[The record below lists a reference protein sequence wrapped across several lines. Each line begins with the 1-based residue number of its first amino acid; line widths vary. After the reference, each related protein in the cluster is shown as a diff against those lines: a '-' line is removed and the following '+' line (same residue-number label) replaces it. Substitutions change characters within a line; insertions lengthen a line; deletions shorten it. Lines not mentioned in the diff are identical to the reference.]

1 MPRGR
6 YFWREVDATW
16 KVTANRTSDDGGA
29 DADALPYPIDTF
41 IEMTWICQTCT
52 YININD
58 RAVRCHA
65 CDVHRPN
72 GAVAPAIIDL
82 TEICSPRVA
91 AAADEDHSQN
101 ARRRRGDVME
111 SNRSRRRRRL
121 ISEGGS
127 DFSKGIPCHNDG
139 IDRRTAE
146 TNATLASSGNSSA
159 RTNSLQEA
167 SGDSDITCGMNI
179 LVTDISRSKGERD
192 SDDDCIIVDPP
203 PSKKQSLHSDAGD
216 NNYPKHQSKSTEK
229 KESKPKTSIEIHDNP
244 EHKVERE
251 KRDGTKR
258 QHHHTSERS
267 SSNQRLTDIYTHTTP
282 TAEALLER
290 ANIILQQSFKH
301 NSLRPLQETAV
312 MNTLQWKS
320 SIVVMATGGG
330 KSLVYQLPA
339 LVGGSTNT
347 KVCADTSKVTIVVC
361 PLIALMMDQVNN
373 LLKRGIHTAAC
384 LSSSHNAKTRQEIL
398 NRLQLDKK
406 KAQKGADKNKTL
418 SKVTPIQLLYC
429 TPELIET
436 DRFRAI
442 LTDLYESN
450 RLYLFAIDEAHCAST
465 WGEFR
470 FMWSRLIVSAIDS
483 DAVLSHVHCAG
494 LVALLDRPRLS
505 ARFSKVDMGARCISG
520 CSRRSLHRHWCVLR
534 TSFSSASVHFGS
546 STTSISLIK
555 QLQKSSKISGRH
567 SKWKHRFHA

>member
-1 MPRGR
+1 
-6 YFWREVDATW
+6 
-16 KVTANRTSDDGGA
+16 
-29 DADALPYPIDTF
+29 
-41 IEMTWICQTCT
+41 MTWICQTCT

-58 RAVRCHA
+58 RAIRCHA

-72 GAVAPAIIDL
+72 GAAAAPAIVDL
-82 TEICSPRVA
+82 TEICSPKLA
-91 AAADEDHSQN
+91 ATADDDQSQA
-101 ARRRRGDVME
+101 ARRRRGDIME

-121 ISEGGS
+121 EQSTSISEGRN
-127 DFSKGIPCHNDG
+127 DVSKGVPCHDDG

-146 TNATLASSGNSSA
+146 TTSSGIASA
-159 RTNSLQEA
+159 RSNSLQSFAAHVE
-167 SGDSDITCGMNI
+167 SDVMCGRNKVVENI
-179 LVTDISRSKGERD
+179 PRSKGDRD
-192 SDDDCIIVDPP
+192 SDDDCIIVDPAP
-203 PSKKQSLHSDAGD
+203 RMPSVAGD
-216 NNYPKHQSKSTEK
+216 NYPKIKSKMKSTAQE
-229 KESKPKTSIEIHDNP
+229 ESKPKKSVEIRDKS
-244 EHKVERE
+244 EHKVER
-251 KRDGTKR
+251 KQLNGTKR
-258 QHHHTSERS
+258 QHHHTSEQN
-267 SSNQRLTDIYTHTTP
+267 SSNQRLTDLYTRSTP

-312 MNTLQWKS
+312 VNTLQRKS

-347 KVCADTSKVTIVVC
+347 KICADTSKVTIVVC

-406 KAQKGADKNKTL
+406 RAQKGADKSKSP

-436 DRFRAI
+436 DRFRDI

-450 RLYLFAIDEAHCAST
+450 RLYLFAIDEAHCTST
-465 WGEFR
+465 WGEIR
-470 FMWSRLIVSAIDS
+470 FMWSGFIVSAIDS
-483 DAVLSHVHCAG
+483 DAFLSHAG

-520 CSRRSLHRHWCVLR
+520 CSRRCVHRHWYVLR
-534 TSFSSASVHFGS
+534 TSFICILFAISSSAL
-546 STTSISLIK
+546 ISF
-555 QLQKSSKISGRH
+555 S
-567 SKWKHRFHA
+567 